1 MKLLIVEDDT
11 NILSFL
17 KNGFTDL
24 EYTIDSAKDGE
35 DGEYL
40 ATLSHYDVIVLDWM
54 LPLKSGI
61 DVLISLRNKG
71 IKTPIIMLTAKNE
84 IDDKVKGLVNGA
96 DDYLSKPFSF
106 KELNARIQALYR
118 RSIILSSNIIELK
131 EFGILDM
138 DTKILTKDN
147 KEIILSK
154 KEYELLIFLIKHK
167 NGFVTNDMIEEQLWN
182 NESYINSNVIQ
193 VTIFNLRKKA
203 GKELIKNFR
212 GFGYKIEIQ

>member
-17 KNGFTDL
+17 KNGFTDIG
-24 EYTIDSAKDGE
+24 YTIDSAKDGE

-40 ATLSHYDVIVLDWM
+40 ATLNHYDVIVLDWM
-54 LPLKSGI
+54 LPLKSGV
-61 DVLISLRNKG
+61 DVLESLRDKD
-71 IKTPIIMLTAKNE
+71 IKTPIIMLTAKSE
-84 IDDKVKGLVNGA
+84 IDDKVKGLAKGA

-118 RSIILSSNIIELK
+118 RSIVSSSNIIKLK

-138 DTKILTKDN
+138 DAKIFTKDHE
-147 KEIILSK
+147 KIILSK
-154 KEYELLIFLIKHK
+154 KEYELIVFLIKHK
-167 NGFVTNDMIEEQLWN
+167 NGIVSNSMIEEQLWN

-193 VTIFNLRKKA
+193 VTMYNLRKKV
-203 GKELIKNFR
+203 GKELIKSFR
-212 GFGYKIEIQ
+212 GLGYKIEI

>member
-1 MKLLIVEDDT
+1 MKLLIAEDDS

-24 EYTIDSAKDGE
+24 GYIIDSAKNGE

-40 ATLSHYDVIVLDWM
+40 ATLNQYDAIVLDWM

-61 DVLISLRNKG
+61 DVLKSLRDKG
-71 IKTPIIMLTAKNE
+71 IKTPIIMLTAKSE
-84 IDDKVKGLVNGA
+84 IDDKVKGLAKGA

-118 RSIILSSNIIELK
+118 RSIILSSNIIKLK
-131 EFGILDM
+131 KFGVLDI
-138 DTKILTKDN
+138 DAKTFTKDGE
-147 KEIILSK
+147 EIILSK

-167 NGFVTNDMIEEQLWN
+167 NGIVSNAMIEEQLWN

-193 VTIFNLRKKA
+193 VTMYNLRKKV
-203 GKELIKNFR
+203 GKELIKSFR
-212 GFGYKIEIQ
+212 GLGYKIEI

>member
-24 EYTIDSAKDGE
+24 GYTIDSAKDGE

-40 ATLSHYDVIVLDWM
+40 ATLNHYDVIVLDWM
-54 LPLKSGI
+54 LPLKSGV
-61 DVLISLRNKG
+61 DVLESLRGKD
-71 IKTPIIMLTAKNE
+71 IKTPIIMLTAKSE
-84 IDDKVKGLVNGA
+84 IDDKVKGLAKGA

-118 RSIILSSNIIELK
+118 RSIVSSSNIIKLK
-131 EFGILDM
+131 EFGSLDM
-138 DTKILTKDN
+138 DAKTFTKDN
-147 KEIILSK
+147 EKIILSK
-154 KEYELLIFLIKHK
+154 KEYELIVFLIKHK
-167 NGFVTNDMIEEQLWN
+167 NGIVSNAMIEEQLWN

-193 VTIFNLRKKA
+193 VTMYNLRKKV
-203 GKELIKNFR
+203 GKELIKSFR
-212 GFGYKIEIQ
+212 GLGYKIEI

>member
-1 MKLLIVEDDT
+1 MKILIVEDDT

-24 EYTIDSAKDGE
+24 GYTLDCAKDGE

-40 ATLSHYDVIVLDWM
+40 ATLNHYDVIVLDWM
-54 LPLKSGI
+54 LPQKTGI
-61 DVLISLRNKG
+61 DVLKSLRDKG
-71 IKTPIIMLTAKNE
+71 IKTPTIMLTAKNE
-84 IDDKVKGLVNGA
+84 IDDRVKGLSNGA

-118 RSIILSSNIIELK
+118 RSIASSSNIIDLK
-131 EFGILDM
+131 EFGVLDI
-138 DTKILTKDN
+138 DAKTITKDE

-167 NGFVTNDMIEEQLWN
+167 NGIVSNAMIEEQLWN

-193 VTIFNLRKKA
+193 VTMYNLRKKV
-203 GKELIKNFR
+203 GKELINSFR
-212 GFGYKIEIQ
+212 GLGYKLEI